1 MKQLLKYRILLGAL
15 IFLLLQ
21 IKHEGLAQSDTLKS
35 IVNGLKTYS
44 ENHFQEKI
52 FVHIDRGVY
61 MTGETLWFK
70 LYLVNAMNLR
80 PADLSKVAY
89 IEILD
94 ENHRPVS
101 QKKVNLKGG
110 EGAGAIDLTNGLN
123 SGNYI
128 IRAYTNWMRNYS
140 PEFFFHQSIKVINV
154 SKKSVSNVSASMPE
168 YDMGFFPE
176 GGYLVAGI
184 PTKLAFKVA
193 DKQGK
198 GVDFKGYIL
207 NGNNDTIQRFSPLK
221 FGMGSIYFTPEDS
234 VKYKALITSQDQKKY
249 WVEFPKVL
257 SSGYGMRL
265 TEEVDQKIKVDVSVR
280 SENNQNSYEPAFL
293 IVHKQG
299 SLQVAELSLFQ
310 HGRASF
316 IIDKSRLAEGINSFT
331 VFNKSKKAV
340 CERLFFNYPVNNT
353 LQLEA
358 QAEKEFYSSREKVE
372 LSFSGTNLSDNETAG
387 FSVSVFLKDTLED
400 NGQSDIFSHL
410 WLASDLKGYV
420 ESPEYYFQQ
429 SNKGT
434 SEALDNLLL
443 TQGWRKFDWKDV
455 FSAENAQLSF
465 IPEYEGHIIRGRMTD
480 LNNKESLKNTTIYLS
495 CPGKSKMFCLTRSN
509 LNGDFI
515 LPLKDLYGLN
525 NLVFQTDP
533 QSLAPSIE
541 VYNCFSEEISG
552 HSSAPLIL
560 SAAHRESL
568 LDRRVN
574 SSVMKVFN
582 KKNDLKDS
590 FSSEKPFYG
599 AADKI
604 YLLDEYTRFP
614 KMEDVIREYVP
625 EVFLRKKKD
634 GFHFLVS
641 NNLSKK
647 VFEDAPLTLI
657 DGVPVFNIEKVLAF
671 DPKKMER
678 LEVVA
683 RRYFHGALNTPGIIS
698 YSTYKGD
705 LGGFELDP
713 KSLVVEYEGLQMK
726 REFYSPVY
734 NNSEAVNDRI
744 PDFRNQL
751 FWSSDL
757 KLNGDQKT
765 SIYFYTS
772 DQKGT
777 YTIQIN
783 GLSIN
788 GKAGSKRLTI
798 GVKSK

>member
-1 MKQLLKYRILLGAL
+1 MKHLLNYKVFLGVL
-15 IFLLLQ
+15 VFLLLQ
-21 IKHEGLAQSDTLKS
+21 IRQENLAQSDTLKS
-35 IVNGLKTYS
+35 ITNSLKIYN

-70 LYLVNAMNLR
+70 LYLVNAKNLK

-89 IEILD
+89 VEILD
-94 ENHRPVS
+94 EKHRPVC
-101 QKKVNLKGG
+101 QKKVSIKGG
-110 EGAGAIDLTNGLN
+110 EGAGGIDLTNGLN

-128 IRAYTNWMRNYS
+128 VRAYTNWMRNYS

-154 SKKSVSNVSASMPE
+154 SKKSVSNVSANIQE

-176 GGYLVAGI
+176 GGYLVTGI
-184 PTKLAFKVA
+184 PVKLAFKVA

-207 NGNNDTIQRFSPLK
+207 NEDNDTIERFSPLK
-221 FGMGSIYFTPEDS
+221 FGMGSFYFTPKDS
-234 VKYKALITSQDQKKY
+234 IKYKALIISRDQKKN

-257 SSGYGMRL
+257 SNGYGMRL
-265 TEEVDQKIKVDVSVR
+265 SEEVDQKIKVDVSIK
-280 SENNQNSYEPAFL
+280 SENNQNSYEPVYL

-299 SLQVAELSLFQ
+299 SLQFAELSFFQ
-310 HGRASF
+310 NGRASY
-316 IIDKSRLAEGINSFT
+316 IIDKSLLDDGINSFT

-340 CERLFFNYPVNNT
+340 CERLFFNCPVNDR

-358 QAEKEFYSSREKVE
+358 KTEKEFYSSREKVE
-372 LSFSGTNLSDNETAG
+372 LSFSGVNLTDKETASL
-387 FSVSVFLKDTLED
+387 SVSVFLNDTLED
-400 NGQSDIFSHL
+400 EASCDIFSHL
-410 WLASDLKGYV
+410 WLTSDLKGYI

-429 SNKGT
+429 LNKET
-434 SEALDNLLL
+434 SAALENLLL
-443 TQGWRKFDWKDV
+443 TQGWRRFDWKDV
-455 FSAENAQLSF
+455 FNAENAQLGF
-465 IPEYEGHIIRGRMTD
+465 MPEYEGHIIRGRMRDQNSKD
-480 LNNKESLKNTTIYLS
+480 LLKNTSLYLS
-495 CPGKSKMFCLTRSN
+495 CPGKPGLFSMTRSN

-515 LPLKDLYGLN
+515 LPLKDIHGFN
-525 NLVFQTDP
+525 NLVFQADP
-533 QSLAPSIE
+533 QSPAPLIE
-541 VYNCFSEEISG
+541 IYNCFSEEVSG
-552 HSSAPLIL
+552 YSSVPLIL
-560 SAAHRESL
+560 SAAYRTSL

-574 SSVMKVFN
+574 SSVVKIFN
-582 KKNDLKDS
+582 KKHDSKDS
-590 FSSEKPFYG
+590 LISERPFYG

-604 YLLDEYTRFP
+604 YFLDDYTRFP
-614 KMEDVIREYVP
+614 MMEDVIREYVP

-647 VFEDAPLTLI
+647 VFEEAPLTLI

-671 DPKKMER
+671 DPKKIEK

-683 RRYFHGALNTPGIIS
+683 RRFFHGALNTPGIIS
-698 YSTYKGD
+698 YSTYTGD

-713 KSLVVEYEGLQMK
+713 KSLVIEYEGLQVK

-734 NNSEAVNDRI
+734 NNFDAVNSRI

-751 FWSSDL
+751 FWSSDI
-757 KLNGDQKT
+757 KLNSDKKA
-765 SIYFYTS
+765 SVYFYTS
-772 DQKGT
+772 DQKGA

-783 GLSIN
+783 GLSVN

-798 GVKSK
+798 GVQSK